1 MKAAV
6 KIYTETKAENVLIIP
21 TQSVIGT
28 LTSGFF
34 VYVKEGE
41 KKPFKKQIQLGMN
54 NEKMVEVKE
63 GLSEGDEV
71 ILNIRDLEAKS
82 DKGPEKT
89 GEGKGKEKTG
99 GGKGPGGAPK
109 NGSGE
114 GKYGG

>member
-1 MKAAV
+1 
-6 KIYTETKAENVLIIP
+6 
-21 TQSVIGT
+21 
-28 LTSGFF
+28 
-34 VYVKEGE
+34 
-41 KKPFKKQIQLGMN
+41 MN